1 MRTVF
6 ADTVGLVALWNRS
19 DQWHPA
25 ASAAFQGLDARHTR
39 LVTTTYVLL
48 ECGNAAARRPY
59 RSEVLTIR
67 QNLRA
72 TRHRKSRTTAA
83 AQSSSEIRLEGSD
96 VFADGQLGQFRPTR
110 RLEHAAP
117 RTCWAT
123 CVTTAPPVKAC
134 RLAPGPEAA
143 AGAKTLGAV

>member
-67 QNLRA
+67 QNLRIA
-72 TRHRKSRTTAA
+72 GDLYEPTTSNRPGTTTLAEWPAKRVSSIMFPSPSCAA
-83 AQSSSEIRLEGSD
+83 
-96 VFADGQLGQFRPTR
+96 
-110 RLEHAAP
+110 
-117 RTCWAT
+117 
-123 CVTTAPPVKAC
+123 
-134 RLAPGPEAA
+134 
-143 AGAKTLGAV
+143 